1 MPEPRPKSKNSR
13 GVRYFLPLL
22 YGLPVLVVLGFC
34 GFLGYARLTHKGPPV
49 RKISAAPFLTVKID
63 ALTARLFAQGNALSA
78 AGNDLFIEFR
88 DDQGKLVDVGEVSF
102 VLALQMPGSVMHSI
116 GIVNRTATPGQYRTT
131 LDPGLAGEWKAKLSY
146 TGPRGKADADFAVK
160 VM

>member
-1 MPEPRPKSKNSR
+1 MPEKTPKSKPNR
-13 GVRYFLPLL
+13 IVRLLLPLL

-34 GFLGYARLTHKGPPV
+34 GYLGYGRVSHQGPPV
-49 RKISAAPFLTVKID
+49 RKISAKPFMTVKIHGLD
-63 ALTARLFAQGNALSA
+63 AQLFTEGNSLHA

-88 DDQGKLVDVGEVSF
+88 DEQGKLVDVGDVSF
-102 VLALQMPGSVMHSI
+102 VLALQMSGSIMHST

-131 LDPGLAGEWKAKLSY
+131 LDPGLAGEWKATLGY
-146 TGPRGKADADFAVK
+146 TGPRGQADANFTVK

>member
-1 MPEPRPKSKNSR
+1 MPEKTPKSKNSR
-13 GVRYFLPLL
+13 SVRYLLPLL

-34 GFLGYARLTHKGPPV
+34 GYLCYGRFSHKGPPV

-63 ALTARLFAQGNALSA
+63 TLTARLFAQGNALSA

-88 DDQGKLVDVGEVSF
+88 DDQGKLVDVGAVSF
-102 VLALQMPGSVMHSI
+102 VLALHMSGSVMHSI

-131 LDPGLAGEWKAKLSY
+131 LDPGLAGEWKATLSY
-146 TGPRGKADADFAVK
+146 TGPRGQAKADFTVK